1 MSALRVIPGGL
12 FASGSSSAGES
23 TDGKM
28 EVDGRDRRD
37 ACARLNDS
45 RMRDCDGVRGLF
57 FYFFCKEKKK
67 LSQLEPRA
75 KGRKRIAPNFL
86 SKKLH

>member
-1 MSALRVIPGGL
+1 MNCNAHLKDIMYMSALRVIPGGL
-12 FASGSSSAGES
+12 FACGSSSAGES

-45 RMRDCDGVRGLF
+45 RMRDCDGVKGFFLF
-57 FYFFCKEKKK
+57 FFARKK
-67 LSQLEPRA
+67 
-75 KGRKRIAPNFL
+75 
-86 SKKLH
+86 